1 LQKIAS
7 SFINEV
13 ANFLLPEKFKIP
25 DVPSYTGFEDPI
37 EHLEN
42 FWAHTD
48 LHATPYEVA
57 CRAFPLTQSSNA
69 RDWFRQLPP
78 KSINNFDTLGKMFLT
93 QFMPGRVRRK
103 PAGYLLS
110 ILQGPKV

>member
-42 FWAHTD
+42 F
-48 LHATPYEVA
+48 
-57 CRAFPLTQSSNA
+57 
-69 RDWFRQLPP
+69 
-78 KSINNFDTLGKMFLT
+78 
-93 QFMPGRVRRK
+93 
-103 PAGYLLS
+103 
-110 ILQGPKV
+110 